1 MRNVEI
7 INKKPA
13 TDGLL
18 DYERI
23 YKEFSWEAAKKDFC
37 TTNNKVNIAYEA
49 IDKHAQS
56 WRKNK
61 VALYWE
67 GADGTCQ
74 KYTFLEM
81 KKLSDR
87 CANMLRK
94 LGVKKGDRVFIFLP
108 RLPELYISMIAIAK
122 LGAIAGPMFSAFG
135 PDAVRDRLQ
144 NSEAKVL
151 ITTPELKERV
161 ETVLFELP
169 KLEHIVLVN
178 NKEDYELEESDVCY
192 NTLMKDATEKFEMEW
207 MEWEAP
213 LYILYTSGTTGK
225 PKGITHVHNDMI
237 SHYITTKWAL
247 DLRDDDVYWCTADP
261 GWVTGTVYG
270 VWGPWLTG
278 VSSYIFDGR

>member
-1 MRNVEI
+1 MKNAEI
-7 INKKPA
+7 ISKKPV

-18 DYERI
+18 DYERT
-23 YKEFSWEAAKKDFC
+23 YEEFSWEAIKKDTC
-37 TTNNKVNIAYEA
+37 IRNNKINIAYEA

-74 KYTFLEM
+74 KYTFMEM
-81 KKLSDR
+81 KKFSDK
-87 CANMLRK
+87 CANMLRS

-161 ETVLFELP
+161 ETVLYELP
-169 KLEHIVLVN
+169 KLERIVLVN
-178 NKEDYELEESDVCY
+178 VKEDYELEESDVCY
-192 NTLMKDATEKFEMEW
+192 K
-207 MEWEAP
+207 
-213 LYILYTSGTTGK
+213 
-225 PKGITHVHNDMI
+225 
-237 SHYITTKWAL
+237 AL
-247 DLRDDDVYWCTADP
+247 
-261 GWVTGTVYG
+261 
-270 VWGPWLTG
+270 
-278 VSSYIFDGR
+278 